1 MNFVDVSGIH
11 GNHRQEAC
19 WPGPG
24 ELCDGDHNERD
35 WHLLQLTFLWPN
47 NDLTGTIRDTP
58 GNLMYTIHCQYNPL
72 SIYSYK
78 TKNLDIR

>member
-1 MNFVDVSGIH
+1 MNFVDILGIH

-47 NDLTGTIRDTP
+47 NDLTGTIGDTP
-58 GNLMYTIHCQYNPL
+58 GNLMYTIHYQYNPL

-78 TKNLDIR
+78 TKNCDIR